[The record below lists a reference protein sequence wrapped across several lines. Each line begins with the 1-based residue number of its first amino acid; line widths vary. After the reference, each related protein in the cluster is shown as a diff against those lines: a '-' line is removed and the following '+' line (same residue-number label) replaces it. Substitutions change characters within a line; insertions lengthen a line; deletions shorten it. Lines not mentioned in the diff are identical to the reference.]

1 MFFQINVTP
10 KEKKAAEPVCKV
22 VSSSNKYSLLLA
34 PFQPQTKIKLD
45 TKVNTDV
52 KCILALKNSNNRPL
66 NVSISKFPPPERN
79 INISATEWAID
90 PESEALLEITWKPIE
105 SGSWRDILQL
115 SDSRRIKY
123 DVPLSLNCTDPTK
136 KVLKG
141 TLKTKSRP
149 LVGSKTSCT
158 STSNSHKSILSNKNK
173 QFNPKPNSQPQ
184 VAMKEPSITVGLGD
198 KENRSS
204 NVNTNWML
212 ENARSKKYNEGKLPS
227 TSSNFSKILDS
238 TDFKFTP
245 VKSKFDCFETKN
257 FHETFTAKND
267 IFEEQNKIYK
277 EETSTLK
284 VETKVEM
291 TLRKETYITVPKCLN
306 LEEFQNSISP
316 ENIQIQNKHND
327 VSLFKPTDTEEI
339 NVNEYQEK
347 KTDFST
353 LLSNIKFTPFKS
365 PTKRNADQIIFSPN
379 ICSTIQKTKKTKSD
393 NNDIVDGFNESNAT
407 FNLSPLPK
415 ADANSTYELH
425 LPQNIDTNASYLK
438 PTCLAKTF
446 DIDNHELDGL
456 KSVPINNQS
465 HLDNSKFNIN
475 SKFSKSQ
482 LDSGTLKD
490 CVEADLWIKSKDNS
504 QSPIETN
511 FMHSTLDSIKEEESD
526 SEEMILDDSLES
538 KPKPVRIEIS
548 PPKYKKQWKSP
559 IRRVSPTKRSKIM
572 KEKFPIDPVTA
583 KKKFQI
589 NQSIKSDGSVPGI
602 PGIKIS
608 KLSLASLMKNKDKIA
623 KNKSCKEVSVKL
635 HDPNDFLTMFCNPDP
650 FAATMTHDPF
660 LTSTLYY
667 DDKWIYKQEIEFKKW
682 LNALLTPP
690 EHLTTDVDTAPI
702 DVGKVWQFCRAKEV
716 SLAETKEAISARYH
730 TNTRLNSLRKAAC
743 SMYRRP
749 DVITVLSNT
758 TRCIEKEILIIR
770 SDKDLHR
777 DIGLQK
783 IILELF
789 ISYNPLWLR
798 IGLETIYGET
808 IPLQSNNDLIG
819 LSKFV
824 INRFFSDPFLVK
836 THSSNLHPNIRLNTF
851 QQLMN
856 KFMLKKFLFLV
867 FFLDYAKR
875 NKLIGHDP
883 CLFHKKAAMKDSRS
897 VILTFSRELLS
908 GIGDVTKVLRNYS
921 YVVSYQQSYLDEFDY
936 AVKDLCL
943 DLRDGVRLC
952 RVMELMTAKGGLTNL
967 CRVPAISRLQR
978 VHNVNIALNTLNEA
992 GYTIAGDID
1001 GKCIADGHKE
1011 KTLSLLWQIIYKFQA
1026 PRFEKAAKILQRWWR
1041 SKLWY
1046 VRVRFM
1052 LRNRKHNAAS
1062 VIQRAW
1068 KCYLARR
1075 QLHILK
1081 LEYAKQLEIKTQA
1094 VCKIQLYWRMRMEVK
1109 KQQQMYQQCRSS
1121 IIKIQRWWRRIA
1133 FTKPFVQ
1140 NMRLKKLTIIKLQ
1153 TLWRAKQEMKLQRK
1167 VYVDLK
1173 KSVVVIQTYW
1183 RNRQLGKKVFNN
1195 YQRQRHATIFLQQKW
1210 RATLLMR
1217 NQRKLYLREIEAIKF
1232 VQAWWRSCVVLKKDR
1247 NYFLSLKKAVNSI
1260 EKQWI
1265 IKHTILEER
1274 SKFLI
1279 QKQSV
1284 RVIQRAWRNYIGT
1297 KDYVNALKLQKV
1309 SCLKIQTWWRSA
1321 REKKS
1326 YKKIRCSIII
1336 LQKRWLATL
1345 MAKRERSNF
1354 LALKKAAIVSQKN
1367 LRMKLA
1373 RKSYVQQKSAVLKI
1387 ENWYS
1392 NSVEARNVRNAF
1404 LEKRSAMRKI
1414 KTWWLAIKLAKKDAA
1429 RYLKIK
1435 WAATII
1441 QRRWKSQK
1449 LMKKTRDEYLRLR
1462 KSSIKIQSWWRM
1474 LREKKRHEERLRR
1487 IAATR
1492 ILQMRWRALQKGREV
1507 RREYAK
1513 AISAVVLLQAK
1524 WRATLAAKAER
1535 QTFLRLRSAAIVL
1548 QKNWKSLVLS
1558 KQFKKTKKAVQ
1569 ILEKYRCNQLMSRR
1583 VRAEFLSLKASVEYV
1598 QRTWR
1603 TKQLRRKFLNQK
1615 RSAVVIQKYWR
1626 AHSAQQDFLRKK
1638 QAAIVIQKWRR
1649 NVLFG
1654 RQVRTDFLEFKEAAV
1669 KVQRLWRTKAL
1680 RKQFTNARNAAVII
1694 QKHWK
1699 GYVTRT
1705 KFHNQKRAATIIQR
1719 WRRHVLHGR
1728 QIRDEFLRQRNCIVK
1743 VQSLWRMH
1751 SQRRKFKEQ
1760 REAAIVIQKNW
1771 RRYLAV
1777 VEYKKLRMAVMFV
1790 EKWRKCIIKARQ
1802 TRQKF
1807 IELRDS
1813 VTKMQRI
1820 VRAKQLALR
1829 YQQLRLATIKIQR
1842 FWRSVL
1848 EMRKARDRYQ
1858 QQRAAAITLQRRYRA
1873 WRTGYLVR
1881 EDVRRTYTAVL
1892 KIQNWWRTV
1901 LQHAQR
1907 KWAIGVIENWWLVV
1921 FKDLQEQ
1928 RMMWAAA
1935 VKIQAF
1941 WRGYKTRQTA
1951 CKRMALLRER
1961 SKQAAEAAVPS
1972 ATLAFRLQENVE
1984 IFRTASN
1991 IGQLSICLS
2000 SLDVITRLSPNACIN
2015 VCQFNLVDKLYDVLT
2030 KANRSLPWLDVC
2042 LKDVS
2047 ILLTLAKFKH
2057 TTKYVL
2063 KEEHIELLA
2072 RLLTISVDKKDD
2084 LFLCTATLIWVL
2096 TEDYDYLE
2104 AMKNCAHSK
2113 YLLSTLYTSIN
2124 KKVSKSSLQTTKA
2137 KNDAMPSP
2145 KPDWGLKHKRPR
2157 AFSSNSQAITA
2168 LATRLNILSIAS
2180 TTDAHKSFN
2189 L

>member
-1 MFFQINVTP
+1 MFFQVSLFINVTP
-10 KEKKAAEPVCKV
+10 KEKKAAEPVCKD

-45 TKVNTDV
+45 TKVNTEV

-90 PESEALLEITWKPIE
+90 PESDALLEITWKPIE

-123 DVPLSLNCTDPTK
+123 DVPLSLNC
-136 KVLKG
+136 
-141 TLKTKSRP
+141 
-149 LVGSKTSCT
+149 
-158 STSNSHKSILSNKNK
+158 
-173 QFNPKPNSQPQ
+173 
-184 VAMKEPSITVGLGD
+184 
-198 KENRSS
+198 
-204 NVNTNWML
+204 
-212 ENARSKKYNEGKLPS
+212 
-227 TSSNFSKILDS
+227 
-238 TDFKFTP
+238 
-245 VKSKFDCFETKN
+245 
-257 FHETFTAKND
+257 
-267 IFEEQNKIYK
+267 
-277 EETSTLK
+277 
-284 VETKVEM
+284 
-291 TLRKETYITVPKCLN
+291 
-306 LEEFQNSISP
+306 
-316 ENIQIQNKHND
+316 
-327 VSLFKPTDTEEI
+327 
-339 NVNEYQEK
+339 
-347 KTDFST
+347 
-353 LLSNIKFTPFKS
+353 
-365 PTKRNADQIIFSPN
+365 
-379 ICSTIQKTKKTKSD
+379 
-393 NNDIVDGFNESNAT
+393 
-407 FNLSPLPK
+407 
-415 ADANSTYELH
+415 
-425 LPQNIDTNASYLK
+425 
-438 PTCLAKTF
+438 
-446 DIDNHELDGL
+446 
-456 KSVPINNQS
+456 
-465 HLDNSKFNIN
+465 
-475 SKFSKSQ
+475 
-482 LDSGTLKD
+482 
-490 CVEADLWIKSKDNS
+490 
-504 QSPIETN
+504 
-511 FMHSTLDSIKEEESD
+511 
-526 SEEMILDDSLES
+526 
-538 KPKPVRIEIS
+538 
-548 PPKYKKQWKSP
+548 
-559 IRRVSPTKRSKIM
+559 
-572 KEKFPIDPVTA
+572 
-583 KKKFQI
+583 
-589 NQSIKSDGSVPGI
+589 DGSVPGI

-730 TNTRLNSLRKAAC
+730 TNARLNSLRKAAC

-1109 KQQQMYQQCRSS
+1109 KQQQIYQQCRSS
-1121 IIKIQRWWRRIA
+1121 IIKIQRWWRRVA

-1140 NMRLKKLTIIKLQ
+1140 NMRLKKLTIIRLQ

-1167 VYVDLK
+1167 LYVDLK
-1173 KSVVVIQTYW
+1173 KSVMVIQTYW
-1183 RNRQLGKKVFNN
+1183 RNRQLGKEVFNN
-1195 YQRQRHATIFLQQKW
+1195 YQRQRQATIFLQQKW

-1217 NQRKLYLREIEAIKF
+1217 NQRKLYLREIEAVKF

-1274 SKFLI
+1274 SKFLM

-1284 RVIQRAWRNYIGT
+1284 CVVQRAWRNYVGT

-1354 LALKKAAIVSQKN
+1354 LSLKKAAIVSQKN
-1367 LRMKLA
+1367 WRMKLA

-1449 LMKKTRDEYLRLR
+1449 LMKKTRDEYMRLR

-1487 IAATR
+1487 IAA
-1492 ILQMRWRALQKGREV
+1492 ALQ
-1507 RREYAK
+1507 
-1513 AISAVVLLQAK
+1513 SFLLQVK
-1524 WRATLAAKAER
+1524 WRATLAAKSER

-1548 QKNWKSLVLS
+1548 QKNWKSLALS
-1558 KQFKKTKKAVQ
+1558 KQFKKTKKAVR
-1569 ILEKYRCNQLMSRR
+1569 ILEKYRYNQLLSRR

-1615 RSAVVIQKYWR
+1615 RAAVVIQKYWR

-1638 QAAIVIQKWRR
+1638 QAAIVIQKWRK

-1654 RQVRTDFLEFKEAAV
+1654 RKVRTEFFEFKEAAV
-1669 KVQRLWRTKAL
+1669 KVQRLWRTKAS
-1680 RKQFTNARNAAVII
+1680 RKKFTNARNAAVII

-1699 GYVTRT
+1699 GYVTKT

-1719 WRRHVLHGR
+1719 WRRHILHGR

-1751 SQRRKFKEQ
+1751 GQRRKFKEQ

-1820 VRAKQLALR
+1820 IRAKQLALR
-1829 YQQLRLATIKIQR
+1829 ELTNYQTI
-1842 FWRSVL
+1842 F
-1848 EMRKARDRYQ
+1848 
-1858 QQRAAAITLQRRYRA
+1858 
-1873 WRTGYLVR
+1873 
-1881 EDVRRTYTAVL
+1881 
-1892 KIQNWWRTV
+1892 
-1901 LQHAQR
+1901 
-1907 KWAIGVIENWWLVV
+1907 
-1921 FKDLQEQ
+1921 
-1928 RMMWAAA
+1928 
-1935 VKIQAF
+1935 
-1941 WRGYKTRQTA
+1941 
-1951 CKRMALLRER
+1951 
-1961 SKQAAEAAVPS
+1961 
-1972 ATLAFRLQENVE
+1972 
-1984 IFRTASN
+1984 
-1991 IGQLSICLS
+1991 
-2000 SLDVITRLSPNACIN
+2000 
-2015 VCQFNLVDKLYDVLT
+2015 
-2030 KANRSLPWLDVC
+2030 
-2042 LKDVS
+2042 S
-2047 ILLTLAKFKH
+2047 ILD
-2057 TTKYVL
+2057 YVNINERL
-2063 KEEHIELLA
+2063 LFLFQEEYIELLA
-2072 RLLTISVDKKDD
+2072 RLLRISVDKKDD

-2096 TEDYDYLE
+2096 TENYDYLE
-2104 AMKNCAHSK
+2104 AMKNCAQSK

-2168 LATRLNILSIAS
+2168 LATRLNILNIAS